1 MNQEPGITLT
11 HQGGYRFLIDFAPAA
26 ASLLADEAAPLGEG
40 VGPTPGQLFAAA
52 VANCLGAS
60 LLFALKKFKQDPSGL
75 RAAATIRTG
84 RNAENRLRVE
94 EIRVDIALGRP
105 GGEIEHLAR
114 ILDQFENFCTV
125 SQSVR
130 AGIPIAVTVT
140 DVGGITLKGD
150 GRAAR

>member
-40 VGPTPGQLFAAA
+40 VGPTPGQLLAAA

>member
-105 GGEIEHLAR
+105 GGEIVHLAR

>member
-1 MNQEPGITLT
+1 
-11 HQGGYRFLIDFAPAA
+11 
-26 ASLLADEAAPLGEG
+26 
-40 VGPTPGQLFAAA
+40 
-52 VANCLGAS
+52 
-60 LLFALKKFKQDPSGL
+60 SGL

>member
-40 VGPTPGQLFAAA
+40 VGRTPGQLLAAA